1 VSKVSLSLQQLPQA
15 SLPEAD
21 LALGRPELPSLD
33 FLRSLSD
40 ELGLA
45 VSDSD
50 LAAYRELMR
59 APLMSFEAVA
69 AADQPT
75 LAVRYPREDV
85 RAPRPEENPLNAWY
99 WKCSIKGKA
108 DGPLRGKRVVVKDN
122 ICVAGV
128 PMMNGSRV
136 LEGYV
141 PDVDA
146 TVVTRV
152 LDAGA
157 EIVGKGVCE
166 HLSFGGSSFTSD
178 SGPVRNPHD
187 ASRSAGG
194 STSGPA
200 AVVASGEAEL
210 ALGADQGGSIR
221 IPSAWCGVYGI
232 KPTYGLVPYTGIS
245 SVEQTQDHAGLI
257 AGTTVDLALLLE
269 AVAGEDHLDPRQPH
283 CQPEAY
289 SHALTGEVKGL
300 RVGVLEEGFGWP
312 HTSEGDVDATVRA
325 AASHL
330 AHLGAEVKNI
340 SLPLHRQ
347 AHHIWRVV
355 AVEGRTALMFRGRA
369 TGTNWKGYFTL
380 SLLEAYARG
389 FREKAHLLSETV
401 KLQVLLGEA
410 MLRRYDGRY
419 YARAQNLAL
428 LLRQVYDEALTTV
441 DVLLLP
447 TTPMKATALPDPKT
461 SWVESFPRN
470 LEMTPNTAAFNV
482 TGHPALSVPCALSH
496 GLPVGMMLVGRFFEE
511 STLLRVAHVCETA
524 GIYPLGRAGPAQRPP
539 P

>member
-1 VSKVSLSLQQLPQA
+1 MKKRPLSLQQLPHSNLSGA
-15 SLPEAD
+15 NP
-21 LALGRPELPSLD
+21 ALGTPELPSLE

-40 ELGLA
+40 ELGLS
-45 VSDSD
+45 VSDTD
-50 LAAYRELMR
+50 LEAYRELMR
-59 APLMSFEAVA
+59 GPLQSFEVVA

-75 LAVRYPREDV
+75 VTIRYPREQV
-85 RAPRPEENPLNAWY
+85 RAPKPEENPLNAWY
-99 WKCSIKGKA
+99 WKCSIKGNA

-187 ASRSAGG
+187 PSRSAGG

-200 AVVASGEAEL
+200 ALVAAGEAEL
-210 ALGADQGGSIR
+210 ALGADQGGSVR
-221 IPSAWCGVYGI
+221 IPSAWCGVYGL

-245 SVEQTQDHAGLI
+245 SVELTQDHPGLI
-257 AGTTVDLALLLE
+257 ARTTVDLAMLLE
-269 AVAGEDHLDPRQPH
+269 AVAGEDNQDPRQSP
-283 CQPEAY
+283 CQPEVY
-289 SHALTGEVKGL
+289 SRALTGEVKGL
-300 RVGVLEEGFGWP
+300 RVGVLEEAFAWP
-312 HTSEGDVDATVRA
+312 NASERDVDTAVRQ
-325 AASHL
+325 AASRL
-330 AHLGAEVKNI
+330 AHLGAEVTTI
-340 SLPLHRQ
+340 SVPHHRS
-347 AHHIWRVV
+347 AHHIWRVI
-355 AVEGRTALMFRGRA
+355 AVEGRTALMYRGRG
-369 TGTNWKGYFTL
+369 TGTNWKGYYTL
-380 SLLEAYARG
+380 GLLDAYARG
-389 FREKAHLLSETV
+389 FREKPHLFSETI

-428 LLRQVYDEALTTV
+428 PLREAYDEALTSV

-447 TTPMKATALPDPKT
+447 TTPMKATTLPDPKA

-482 TGHPALSVPCALSH
+482 TGHPALSIPCALSD

-511 STLLRVAHVCETA
+511 STLLRVAHVCENA
-524 GIYPLGRAGPAQRPP
+524 GIYPVVRPGPS
-539 P
+539 